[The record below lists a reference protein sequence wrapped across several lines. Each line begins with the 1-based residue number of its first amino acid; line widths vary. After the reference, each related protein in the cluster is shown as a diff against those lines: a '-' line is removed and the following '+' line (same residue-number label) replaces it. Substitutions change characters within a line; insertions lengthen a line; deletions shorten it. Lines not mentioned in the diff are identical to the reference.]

1 MGGYSIV
8 NTSKRP
14 LTYNGAVTHQTLQK
28 SRSVNAIPITISYQL
43 DVYTR
48 YLYEADAYI
57 RDLVFNLINHPIV
70 NATIPYKSINKI
82 HSAKITLASDITDNS
97 DIPERLIRDS
107 FSRQTISFYIDGQL
121 FDYKPYDNWK
131 IDCCNST
138 LLLNDEELKLA
149 NNSID
154 INIKENK

>member
-8 NTSKRP
+8 TTSKRP

-70 NATIPYKSINKI
+70 NVTIPYKSINKI

-97 DIPERLIRDS
+97 DIPERLIKGQ
-107 FSRQTISFYIDGQL
+107 FSRMSLSFQLEDAYLWDVRDRQHVRIDEDGL
-121 FDYKPYDNWK
+121 FVDIHKDDVDYVIEPV
-131 IDCCNST
+131 ST
-138 LLLNDEELKLA
+138 
-149 NNSID
+149 
-154 INIKENK
+154 